1 MPSANLARYG
11 LESAFAAEVARTL
24 CKCRQL
30 PLCVRV
36 QYLQQHGH
44 GTDSPLLRP
53 SSTHFPAGGSA
64 RACASD
70 LCGMPD
76 RVSAAAAAMMVA
88 RVKAF
93 MYAVLCYLSVLYR
106 SIGV

>member
-1 MPSANLARYG
+1 
-11 LESAFAAEVARTL
+11 
-24 CKCRQL
+24 
-30 PLCVRV
+30 
-36 QYLQQHGH
+36 
-44 GTDSPLLRP
+44 
-53 SSTHFPAGGSA
+53 
-64 RACASD
+64 
-70 LCGMPD
+70 MPD